1 MLRLAVFL
9 NYFFFSND
17 RQSVSQDYKFGVG
30 LLLFFF
36 FSLSQNMFV
45 CRIFPTARRPHH
57 QKDKFIFFF
66 FVVESLLEIPLIL
79 TWPLFYFL
87 ISLRVSVSLFFLLKQ
102 NRLSPNFI
110 IIINFNFPWHFVCNL
125 IHFILLLLF
134 SCSSLILLASFYS
147 NYPFLSLIFFFNC
160 RVYYY

>member
-66 FVVESLLEIPLIL
+66 FVVEFFHSSYFNVALIL
-79 TWPLFYFL
+79 
-87 ISLRVSVSLFFLLKQ
+87 FF
-102 NRLSPNFI
+102 NI
-110 IIINFNFPWHFVCNL
+110 IAREC
-125 IHFILLLLF
+125 F
-134 SCSSLILLASFYS
+134 S
-147 NYPFLSLIFFFNC
+147 FFF
-160 RVYYY
+160 VKTKPPLPKFYYYH